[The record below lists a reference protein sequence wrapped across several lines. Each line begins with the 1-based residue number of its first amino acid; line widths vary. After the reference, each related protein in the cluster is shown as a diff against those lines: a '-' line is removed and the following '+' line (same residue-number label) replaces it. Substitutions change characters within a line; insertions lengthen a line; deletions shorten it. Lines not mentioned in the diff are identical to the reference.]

1 MSSALGNK
9 SPQLERFWQ
18 EIASTEKFSKLRSL
32 AFFREFRDAELWEV
46 LRGAVW
52 ENHARDENLLLEG
65 EIGQAFFII
74 VAGQVKV
81 VKDGKLLNVLK
92 EGDCFG
98 EMAYLSGD
106 RARRSASIIS
116 VSEVQLLKIQASHLE
131 SLSEGCQLR
140 FNREFLRTLIER
152 LTWTSSVLAQF
163 RR

>member
-1 MSSALGNK
+1 MRAETAESLFPSLGELPCGRQRQI
-9 SPQLERFWQ
+9 SGRVVDADRDQLDPGTHRP
-18 EIASTEKFSKLRSL
+18 EIATLDVPSKTLS
-32 AFFREFRDAELWEV
+32 V
-46 LRGAVW
+46 
-52 ENHARDENLLLEG
+52 
-65 EIGQAFFII
+65 II
-74 VAGQVKV
+74 VSGQVKV

-116 VSEVQLLKIQASHLE
+116 VSEVQLLKIQSSHLE

>member
-1 MSSALGNK
+1 M
-9 SPQLERFWQ
+9 
-18 EIASTEKFSKLRSL
+18 
-32 AFFREFRDAELWEV
+32 
-46 LRGAVW
+46 
-52 ENHARDENLLLEG
+52 RDENLLLEG

-116 VSEVQLLKIQASHLE
+116 VSEVQLPQDPGDPARVALRGLPAALQPRVPAHAHRAAHLD
-131 SLSEGCQLR
+131 
-140 FNREFLRTLIER
+140 
-152 LTWTSSVLAQF
+152 SSVLAQVPPLI
-163 RR
+163 